1 MTDAPR
7 YIKIREAAEL
17 LQLSDR
23 TIRRWLASGALE
35 GFKVGGVV
43 RVDVESIDKLAEA
56 HPYVAMSRKV
66 RPSALSRL
74 GRGWRR
80 HAG

>member
-1 MTDAPR
+1 MTNIPK
-7 YIKIREAAEL
+7 YIKIREAARLFEV
-17 LQLSDR
+17 SDR
-23 TIRRWLASGALE
+23 TIRRWLADGKLE

-43 RVDVESIDKLAEA
+43 RVDGESIDGLAEA
-56 HPYVAMSRKV
+56 HPYPTAVRKG

-74 GRGWRR
+74 GRSWRR